1 MLEGPD
7 KSKLFTLLNQVR
19 EASKNAKVFYRR
31 VTTPP
36 RIYLHIDSGNKR
48 RLLKITYNI
57 IDRKLSID
65 FSTHHHE
72 ANTYSFYLK
81 LHKMLTT
88 ILTNISGLNMSY
100 HERGTAATITCFPKN
115 KKRHLTINQVLGV
128 SLASS
133 HFLAPESIRS
143 TVFQPLIERF
153 CALNS
158 NVQVDDLLDLCAAMA
173 SLGTND
179 TVVASASVGTSDVV
193 VGTAALVQEGAVLPE
208 DTITVEAY
216 AIPPV
221 SSVVESQVAPAESVQ
236 PSVASIGAVAVMPQ
250 PELKKTTKKKR
261 SKFPVKLAKTKSTLD
276 CFSTASTVE
285 KCLEILYH
293 EVNATEDVQE
303 TKDLIKM
310 FLLQINDIWNKDHPD
325 IQITLADIGKIK
337 ASMVFSTTLRDALHK
352 TLLADDRT
360 YNLLPAH
367 LSQLIDPFYKII
379 AKAPSGSA
387 AGSGGGGGN

>member
-19 EASKNAKVFYRR
+19 EASKKAKVFYRR

-57 IDRKLSID
+57 VDRKLSID
-65 FSTHHHE
+65 FSTHHRE

-133 HFLAPESIRS
+133 HFLAPENIRS

-158 NVQVDDLLDLCAAMA
+158 NVQVDDLPDLCSAMA
-173 SLGTND
+173 SL
-179 TVVASASVGTSDVV
+179 GTSDVV

-221 SSVVESQVAPAESVQ
+221 SSVVESQVASAESVQ

-250 PELKKTTKKKR
+250 PELKKTAKKKR

-276 CFSTASTVE
+276 CFSTAGTVE

-310 FLLQINDIWNKDHPD
+310 FLLQINDIWNKDHPG

-337 ASMVFSTTLRDALHK
+337 ASMVFSTTLRDALQK

-379 AKAPSGSA
+379 AKTPSGSA